1 MTSRTIL
8 RTHNRSNASVREL
21 LSWVFAAELM
31 TPSPEI
37 WIAVAWISDIQIF
50 DSTDKSYS
58 ALISRDSSNRINLS
72 DFVVEVARRGSKV
85 NIVTRPDPSNLNFI
99 DSVRRKSD
107 RSEFQENILMHI
119 SEQIHQKN
127 VVGRDWVIDGS
138 MNLTANGLDNN
149 VESLILFV
157 DQKKASETRTNLSQ
171 TWEKLLEGIRK

>member
-1 MTSRTIL
+1 
-8 RTHNRSNASVREL
+8 
-21 LSWVFAAELM
+21 
-31 TPSPEI
+31 
-37 WIAVAWISDIQIF
+37 
-50 DSTDKSYS
+50 
-58 ALISRDSSNRINLS
+58 
-72 DFVVEVARRGSKV
+72 
-85 NIVTRPDPSNLNFI
+85 
-99 DSVRRKSD
+99 
-107 RSEFQENILMHI
+107 MHI